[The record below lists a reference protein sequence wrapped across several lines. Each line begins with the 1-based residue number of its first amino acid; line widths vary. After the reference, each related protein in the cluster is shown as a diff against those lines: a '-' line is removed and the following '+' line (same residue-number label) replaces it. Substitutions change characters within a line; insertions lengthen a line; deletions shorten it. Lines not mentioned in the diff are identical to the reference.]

1 MHRSPRRHRRFE
13 GPGAATVTSRF
24 LIAVT
29 FVTQATF
36 VGVGAAGQST
46 VADLDGDG
54 IVATGGVALLL
65 AA

>member
-1 MHRSPRRHRRFE
+1 
-13 GPGAATVTSRF
+13 VTSRF